1 MKLNFTSNSIS
12 RRDALK
18 TTIATTGA
26 AAAAS
31 MLTGSRAVLAQQTQP
46 AAPQS
51 IAELTRIA
59 EDVYMWRA
67 MTHNTIFIVT
77 DEGVIAADPVGL
89 INPRS
94 TQMYKAAIA
103 SVTDRPVKYL
113 IYSHDHADHITGGS
127 VFTDTVETVIS
138 HRLAAPKIAARNNA
152 LTPVPNYVFDTQ
164 ASFTLGGKTIDL
176 IYTGRNHSDNSLV
189 IHYGARRLLFA
200 VDFIPVKS
208 LPFRTLDD
216 SYLAE
221 WLQSLQWIEN
231 NLFFDVL
238 VPGHG
243 RLANKDT
250 VREVRQ
256 YFLDLMDAIRAARS
270 RGLADNS
277 AEMVASVRSAMLPKY
292 ESWDNFGPYLP
303 ENIQGVIRMGREQ
316 SNF

>member
-1 MKLNFTSNSIS
+1 MRLDFARTRIS
-12 RRDALK
+12 RREALE
-18 TTIATTGA
+18 TTIAGAGGVA
-26 AAAAS
+26 AA
-31 MLTGSRAVLAQQTQP
+31 MLAGPRVTLAQQTQP
-46 AAPQS
+46 PSPQS
-51 IAELTRIA
+51 VAELTRIA
-59 EDVYMWRA
+59 EDVYMWRS

-77 DEGVIAADPVGL
+77 DEGVVAADPVGL
-89 INPRS
+89 VNPRS
-94 TQMYKAAIA
+94 PQMYKAAIA
-103 SVTDRPVKYL
+103 AVTDRPVRYL
-113 IYSHDHADHITGGS
+113 VYSHDHADHVTGGS
-127 VFTDTVETVIS
+127 VFMDTAVAVIS
-138 HRLAAPKIAARNNA
+138 HRLAGPKIAARNNA
-152 LTPVPNYVFDTQ
+152 LTPVPTYVFDTQ

-176 IYTGRNHSDNSLV
+176 IHTGRNHSDNSLV
-189 IHYGARRLLFA
+189 IHYGARRLVFA
-200 VDFIPVKS
+200 VDFIPVRS

-243 RLANKDT
+243 RLGNKDT
-250 VREVRQ
+250 VREMHQ

-277 AEMVASVRSAMLPKY
+277 TEMVASVRSAMIPKY

-316 SNF
+316 GSF

>member
-1 MKLNFTSNSIS
+1 MRLHLTPGGVS
-12 RRDALK
+12 RREALK
-18 TTIATTGA
+18 TTVCSPA

-31 MLTGSRAVLAQQTQP
+31 LLAGSRATLAQQTQP
-46 AAPQS
+46 PPPQS
-51 IAELTRIA
+51 IAELTRVA
-59 EDVYMWRA
+59 EDVFMWRS

-77 DEGVIAADPVGL
+77 DEGVVAADPIGL
-89 INPRS
+89 TNSRS
-94 TQMYKAAIA
+94 PQMYKSAIA
-103 SVTDRPVKYL
+103 AVTDRPVRYL
-113 IYSHDHADHITGGS
+113 IYSHDHADHITGGT
-127 VFTDTVETVIS
+127 VFMDTVQAVIS
-138 HRLAAPKIAARNNA
+138 HRLAAPKIAARNNP

-164 ASFTLGGKTIDL
+164 VSFTLGGKTIDL

-200 VDFIPVKS
+200 VDFIPVRS

-243 RLANKDT
+243 ALGSKET
-250 VREVRQ
+250 VRQMRQ
-256 YFLDLMDAIRAARS
+256 YFIDLMDAIRTARS

-277 AEMVASVRSAMLPKY
+277 AEMTASVRSAMAPNY
-292 ESWDNFGPYLP
+292 
-303 ENIQGVIRMGREQ
+303 Q
-316 SNF
+316 S

>member
-1 MKLNFTSNSIS
+1 
-12 RRDALK
+12 
-18 TTIATTGA
+18 
-26 AAAAS
+26 
-31 MLTGSRAVLAQQTQP
+31 MLAGPRVTLAQQTQP
-46 AAPQS
+46 PSPQS
-51 IAELTRIA
+51 VAELTRIA
-59 EDVYMWRA
+59 EDVYMWRS

-77 DEGVIAADPVGL
+77 DEGVVAADPVGL

-94 TQMYKAAIA
+94 PQMYKAAIA
-103 SVTDRPVKYL
+103 AVTDRPVRYL
-113 IYSHDHADHITGGS
+113 IYSHDHADHVTGGS
-127 VFTDTVETVIS
+127 VFMDTAVAVIS
-138 HRLAAPKIAARNNA
+138 HRLARDPRSQRGTTHSHLSRLMSSTRRRHSRWAA
-152 LTPVPNYVFDTQ
+152 
-164 ASFTLGGKTIDL
+164 KTINDL

-189 IHYGARRLLFA
+189 IHYGARRLVFA
-200 VDFIPVKS
+200 VDFIPVRS

-243 RLANKDT
+243 RLGNKDT
-250 VREVRQ
+250 VREMHQ
-256 YFLDLMDAIRAARS
+256 YFLDLMDAIGAARS

-277 AEMVASVRSAMLPKY
+277 MEMVASVRSAMIPKY

-316 SNF
+316 GSF